1 MDDQTLHA
9 TLATEARRVL
19 ETAADALDRP
29 VPWLDEWTVGRV
41 VGHLASVQR
50 WATWLADHPGEQI
63 RRRDLDPA
71 PTDASVVDWYAAGVE
86 PMLQAFDGTDL
97 DVVVHTWAGE
107 RPRRW
112 WLRRLAHETAVHRW
126 DVDAG
131 AGSPDRAS
139 PIDAAVAVDG
149 IDELFENFLPLVAE
163 AFGGT
168 GQTMHLHATDA
179 PGEWQLTFEPDAVH
193 VERMHAKGD
202 VAVRGPAAA
211 LLLLLWH
218 RTDTSAPGLEVFG
231 DDDVLELWH
240 QTAQF

>member
-1 MDDQTLHA
+1 MQPHKLISVFYVVCLVNTASDLSGQCEFAWKPADPYPGIYGSVRALVPLDPDGA
-9 TLATEARRVL
+9 GPRPELLLLEGDLA
-19 ETAADALDRP
+19 
-29 VPWLDEWTVGRV
+29 GRV
-41 VGHLASVQR
+41 SR
-50 WATWLADHPGEQI
+50 
-63 RRRDLDPA
+63 
-71 PTDASVVDWYAAGVE
+71 
-86 PMLQAFDGTDL
+86 
-97 DVVVHTWAGE
+97 
-107 RPRRW
+107 
-112 WLRRLAHETAVHRW
+112 
-126 DVDAG
+126 
-131 AGSPDRAS
+131 
-139 PIDAAVAVDG
+139 
-149 IDELFENFLPLVAE
+149 DELFENFLPLVAE